1 MIVEQGSIEWKRQR
15 AGKFTASRFFDLL
28 RRNKDGKRPK
38 AYHDC
43 IWDVVVER
51 LSGQPV
57 EGPTGFALQWGT
69 DVEPFARDAYELH
82 SGHMIEQVGF
92 IDHPAIPNC
101 GGSPDGLIGTHGG
114 IEIKCPKSSAVHL
127 QRFID
132 GAPSEYVPQMQGL
145 LWITG
150 RDWWRFVSLDPRMP
164 DSHRLLIIPVERN
177 EKMIAEIAA
186 EVQEAEEAAQ
196 RILAQIMERK
206 AA

>member
-1 MIVEQGSIEWKRQR
+1 MMAEQGSIEWKKERS
-15 AGKFTASRFFDLL
+15 GKLTASRFVDLL
-28 RRNKDGKRPK
+28 ARNKNGSRPK

-51 LSGQPV
+51 LSGEPV
-57 EGPTGFALQWGT
+57 EGPSGFALQWGA

-82 SGHMIEQVGF
+82 SGHVIEQVGF
-92 IDHPAIPNC
+92 INHPAIPNC

-114 IEIKCPKSSAVHL
+114 IEIKCPKSSTFHL

-132 GAPSEYVPQMQGL
+132 GMPSEYMPQVQGL

-150 RDWWRFVSLDPRMP
+150 RQWFDFCSYDPRMP
-164 DSHRLLIIPVERN
+164 YSHRLLVIPCERN

-186 EVQEAEEAAQ
+186 EVQEAEEAVQ
-196 RILAQIMERK
+196 RIMAQIMERK